1 MTDGVAIP
9 LADMDEVPL
18 AADGPAVY
26 NPFDPAFR
34 ANPYP
39 FYDRLRAESPAYVT
53 PVGLTIITRYDD
65 VSRTLRS
72 NDFSRDVDA
81 NATPR
86 DDPIFERR
94 RDRRADGAKT
104 ILNLDPPDHTRLRR
118 LVSKAFTPS
127 AIDALRSGMEAQVDA
142 VLDRAAERGE
152 MELVDELAFPVP
164 FQVISDLLDLPQD
177 RTDEIRDWSQA
188 LTASL
193 EPTATLETLDASDA
207 AVAQLVPYLAE
218 VVEARRANLGNDV
231 LSALLVAEEAG
242 DRLSI
247 EELLSFVVLLYVA
260 GHETTVNLIGN
271 GTLALLRH
279 PDELQRW
286 KHDPTLDAVGG
297 RRTAPVRRARPAHRP
312 RGDDARD
319 LRRGRAGGDGRA
331 RIVGA
336 VRARRRQPRCG
347 GVRRPPHAAPRP
359 PQRQPPSGLRR
370 RHPLLPRR
378 IARPPRGVR
387 GDRAPDPPVRLD
399 RTARR
404 THVPRPPHHPRRRTD
419 APRRPLVTW
428 GQTLRDM
435 LTRAL
440 VDMSRSV

>member
-1 MTDGVAIP
+1 MTDSGTMSPAEMDAPPPAI
-9 LADMDEVPL
+9 
-18 AADGPAVY
+18 DGPPVY

-53 PVGLTIITRYDD
+53 AVGLTIITRYDD
-65 VSRTLRS
+65 VARTLRS

-81 NATPR
+81 NSTPR

-94 RDRRADGAKT
+94 RARRNGGAKT

-127 AIDALRSGMEAQVDA
+127 AIDALRSGMEVQVDA

-207 AVAQLVPYLAE
+207 AIAQLVPYLAE
-218 VVEARRANLGNDV
+218 VVEARRTNLGNDV

-242 DRLSI
+242 DRLSLQ
-247 EELLSFVVLLYVA
+247 ELLSFVVLLYVA

-286 KHDPTLDAVGG
+286 KHDPTLDAAAVDELLRFDGPVQHTVRVAMTPVTYGEGAQQVTVEPGSSVLCVLGAANHDAAVFDDPHTLHLDRPNANRHLAFAAGIHYCLGASLARLEASVAIG
-297 RRTAPVRRARPAHRP
+297 RLIRRFDSIELLAEPTFRDRLTI
-312 RGDDARD
+312 RGVEQMH
-319 LRRGRAGGDGRA
+319 L
-331 RIVGA
+331 A
-336 VRARRRQPRCG
+336 VR
-347 GVRRPPHAAPRP
+347 
-359 PQRQPPSGLRR
+359 
-370 RHPLLPRR
+370 
-378 IARPPRGVR
+378 
-387 GDRAPDPPVRLD
+387 
-399 RTARR
+399 
-404 THVPRPPHHPRRRTD
+404 
-419 APRRPLVTW
+419 
-428 GQTLRDM
+428 
-435 LTRAL
+435 
-440 VDMSRSV
+440 